1 MSGPSRGQEES
12 RALEVQNDTRLQGL
26 AGKVSALRKVTI
38 DIHDE
43 VQDQHGLLEATDQRM
58 GSFGQRLQSTRER
71 FHAVMARTTT
81 RQFFYYVMGVFILL
95 WVLVYLF
102 KSSSQLE
109 HVKDS

>member
-12 RALEVQNDTRLQGL
+12 RALETQNDARLHGL
-26 AGKVSALRKVTI
+26 AGKISALRKVTI

-43 VQDQHGLLEATDQRM
+43 VQDQHELLEATDQRM
-58 GSFGQRLQSTRER
+58 GSFGQRLGLTRER

-81 RQFFYYVMGVFILL
+81 RQFFYYVVGVFILL

-102 KSSSQLE
+102 KSGSQLAKAE
-109 HVKDS
+109 DS